1 MAQESPSDSKIKLFL
16 GLAANVEHSETLQVT
31 RQSPLPMR
39 LCVPWKKVGIGVLLL
54 DLAVSVLHNH
64 VSLARRLKFAALS

>member
-1 MAQESPSDSKIKLFL
+1 MAQESPNDSKIKLFL
-16 GLAANVEHSETLQVT
+16 GLAANVNRTGEHSETLQVT
-31 RQSPLPMR
+31 GQTPLPIR

-64 VSLARRLKFAALS
+64 VSLARR